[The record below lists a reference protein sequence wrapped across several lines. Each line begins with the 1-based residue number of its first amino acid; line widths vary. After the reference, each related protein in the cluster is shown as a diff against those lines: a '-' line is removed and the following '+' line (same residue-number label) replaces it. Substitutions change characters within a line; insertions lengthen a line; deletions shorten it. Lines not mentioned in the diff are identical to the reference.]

1 MLTRLHWSFIIV
13 LIGVAGIA
21 LLAQSALPVDQARA
35 APSTAQA
42 RSAKQ
47 AKPVVRAPQGRPRV
61 LEWDDLVPADFRP
74 ENLLADTNGI
84 ASLSDT
90 DPKAIALLAK
100 LKKLYDE
107 APVVGALDNALVKM
121 PGYAIPLDQANG
133 RTLSFLLVP
142 YYGACIH
149 EPPPPANQMV
159 FVSVPA
165 GTRIEHAFDVVYVT
179 GVLRARS
186 TNTRYANAG
195 YSLRASKVEPYRVED
210 DPGR

>member
-1 MLTRLHWSFIIV
+1 MQPTV
-13 LIGVAGIA
+13 Q
-21 LLAQSALPVDQARA
+21 AQPVPVRPGQARA
-35 APSTAQA
+35 VPVGGAPM
-42 RSAKQ
+42 
-47 AKPVVRAPQGRPRV
+47 GRPRV
-61 LEWDDLVPADFRP
+61 LEWDDLVPADFHP
-74 ENLLADTNGI
+74 EDLLADTNGV

-90 DPKAIALLAK
+90 DPKAVALLAK

-107 APVVGALDNALVKM
+107 APVVRALDNTLVKI

-159 FVSVPA
+159 FVNVPA
-165 GTRIEHAFDVVYVT
+165 GARIAHAFDVVYVT
-179 GVLRARS
+179 GVLSARS

-195 YSLRASKVEPYRVED
+195 YSLRASKVEPYRAED